1 MGRDKIIKALNEGLA
16 AELSAI
22 VQYMWHHVMAE
33 GMESPEISEMFR
45 SAAMDEMKHAEE
57 LAERIDYYGGVPT
70 IRPKEIK
77 TGGNLKK
84 MIRDDLETEQVAIKM
99 YKEHIE
105 VCIEENDPVTRLML
119 EEILSDEEHHEY
131 DWRTLLAGD

>member
-99 YKEHIE
+99 YKEHIKI
-105 VCIEENDPVTRLML
+105 CIEENDPVTRLML

>member
-1 MGRDKIIKALNEGLA
+1 MSRDRIIKALNEGLA

-77 TGGNLKK
+77 TGGDLRK

-99 YKEHIE
+99 YTEHLKI
-105 VCIEENDPVTRLML
+105 CIEENDPVTRLML
-119 EEILSDEEHHEY
+119 EEILSDEEDHEY
-131 DWRTLLAGD
+131 DWRTLLAG